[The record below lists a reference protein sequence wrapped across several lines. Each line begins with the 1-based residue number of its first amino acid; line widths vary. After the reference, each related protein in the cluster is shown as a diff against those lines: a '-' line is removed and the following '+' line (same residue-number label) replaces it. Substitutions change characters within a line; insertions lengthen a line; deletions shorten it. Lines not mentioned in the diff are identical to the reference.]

1 MFKMAGILSGKGT
14 KRKFAT
20 QPVAPE
26 LESRPSRV
34 TMLSSSLLRFEI
46 PADINTSLPVWDAV
60 RSQKV
65 VVAWTV
71 DPYSISVHLTP
82 EAPRQRNA
90 AAARK
95 GKSTPGVAQ
104 TSRATVTQQ
113 HGSSQS
119 APCVLLTFSQSP
131 FAVSSAAVPLPLII
145 TYPQRVLPDVA
156 PPSATQLS
164 ASAPGEL
171 QAEAEAAEPL
181 PFHTRSSPDV
191 YICDDFLLGACGAGA
206 ACELHHTPYPFHWQL
221 WSTSAHRWED
231 LPPRAQ
237 ALLERIYCDA
247 DQENVY
253 LKDGQVCY
261 TLSFDSM
268 ELDDLSKYDGVRR
281 LTNSDS
287 AIRNPHF
294 PSQLKLYWWNDN
306 NFQEY
311 KTDLS
316 DLLLRKMSEKETA
329 CSFHINQREYRV
341 DFTTMMQTNALTGF
355 QREVRC
361 RPAYRSPRSMQPHLK
376 TGIQVGV
383 SQPDSGPP
391 GSAFSVNPL
400 EEFTSWYPPV
410 WLRPAGEDYS
420 LVDVPIGTRAHR
432 TVEDLFHE
440 SLSETSME
448 IVSIQ
453 QVQNLF
459 HWDKYQRQKAHMQK
473 QHSKSKEPLE
483 KHLFHGTTKDASE
496 SICRNNFDPRVAGL
510 NGTSLGYGTYFATT
524 ARQSNAYTGTWGLG
538 GVHHMF
544 LAKVLVGRTCPGKQ
558 HYRRPPP
565 LNSRTQQHVL
575 YNACVDSKDHP
586 SMFVVF
592 DSCQT
597 YPYFLIKYKEFSRE
611 VNVRD

>member
-1 MFKMAGILSGKGT
+1 MLKRLLHWMFKMAGILSGKGT

-221 WSTSAHRWED
+221 CE
-231 LPPRAQ
+231 RA
-237 ALLERIYCDA
+237 AARGRKKAGDVIWLLESNERFPFVICSR
-247 DQENVY
+247 
-253 LKDGQVCY
+253 QVCY

-294 PSQLKLYWWNDN
+294 PTSSLGMFTLQ
-306 NFQEY
+306 
-311 KTDLS
+311 DLS

-376 TGIQVGV
+376 LVGV

-459 HWDKYQRQKAHMQK
+459 HWDKYQRLCR
-473 QHSKSKEPLE
+473 SSKEPLE